1 MTKTSVV
8 VFGSSQA
15 SSDSTHYRLGRD
27 LGAALAR
34 RGATVR
40 CGGYGGVMEAV
51 AAGAKAEGGK
61 VVGCTLSWFA
71 ETRIPNAHLDEVH
84 DAPDLESRI
93 RCLLTG
99 ARGAVVLPGGVGTMN
114 ELFWAW
120 TLLLLDRDDGPES
133 LVLLG
138 EHWGEF
144 LELLAKRFEF
154 GPPVRALV
162 RVAESAEQAAGI
174 AWGTGT

>member
-1 MTKTSVV
+1 MTKASVV

-15 SSDSTHYRLGRD
+15 AGNSPHYRLGRD

-34 RGATVR
+34 RGAIVR

-51 AAGAKAEGGK
+51 AVGAKSEGGT
-61 VVGCTLSWFA
+61 VVGCTLSWFG
-71 ETRIPNAHLDEVH
+71 ETRVPNTHLDEVH
-84 DAPDLESRI
+84 DSPDLESRI

-114 ELFWAW
+114 ELFWVW

-138 EHWGEF
+138 EHWEE
-144 LELLAKRFEF
+144 LLDLLAKRFEF

-162 RVAESAEQAAGI
+162 RVARDVEEAAGI
-174 AWGTGT
+174 AWGSAA